1 MMKVLVLDGVEEEG
15 LGALRQEPDIELD
28 IRGKMTEDELVGIIG
43 DYEGM
48 IVRSATKVTSRVLE
62 NAPKLKVVGRA
73 GVGVDNIDVAAAT
86 TRGVLVVNAPGG
98 NTIAAAEHTI
108 AMMMSLARK
117 IPQANACLRSG
128 KWDKKSY
135 MGVEVRDKVLGV
147 IGLGRIGSA
156 VAKRAQ
162 GLEMKVVAYDPYIT
176 EENAALLGIK
186 LLPLDDLL
194 KLADFITV
202 HLPMTKESRYILGER
217 AFSLMKDGVRIIN
230 CARGGVLDE
239 KALAGAMESGKVA
252 GAALDVF
259 EQEPNT
265 ASPLFEF
272 NNFIATPHLGAST
285 SEAQL
290 CVACDVAE
298 EIVAALK
305 DRFVKNTVNIP
316 SLSPQALAVVKPY
329 LHLAEKMGRF
339 TAQVISGRVSQL
351 EITYSGDLAKQEVSP
366 ITNSILKGFLDS
378 ILQEMVNYINASF
391 LAKNRG
397 IQVIQ
402 RQTERNGDY
411 ANLITVKVVSNKD
424 EISVAG
430 TIFGGVDARIVSID
444 GYHVDAVPEG
454 HMLYIPHIDK
464 PRIIG
469 PVGNLIGEHD
479 INISGMQVGRK
490 VIGGK
495 AVMLLNVD
503 ALVPQETLDGINKI
517 DGVLGVKNV
526 SI

>member
-1 MMKVLVLDGVEEEG
+1 MKVLVLDGVEEEG
-15 LGALRQEPDIELD
+15 LAALRREPDIELD
-28 IRGKMTEDELVGIIG
+28 IRGKMTEDELLEVIGECDGI
-43 DYEGM
+43 
-48 IVRSATKVTSRVLE
+48 IVRSATKVTARVLE

-73 GVGVDNIDVAAAT
+73 GVGVDNIDITAAT
-86 TRGVLVVNAPGG
+86 TRGILVVNAPGG

-108 AMMMSLARK
+108 AMMMSMARK
-117 IPQANACLRSG
+117 IPQANASLKAG

-176 EENAALLGIK
+176 EENAGLLGIK

-194 KLADFITV
+194 QLADFITV
-202 HLPMTKESRYILGER
+202 HLPLSKESKYILGER
-217 AFSLMKDGVRIIN
+217 AFSLMKDGARIIN
-230 CARGGVLDE
+230 CARGGVVDE
-239 KALAGAMESGKVA
+239 KALYEALKSGKVA

-265 ASPLFEF
+265 DSPLFELD
-272 NNFIATPHLGAST
+272 NFIATPHLGAST

-305 DRFVKNTVNIP
+305 GGFVKNTVNIP

-329 LHLAEKMGRF
+329 LYLAEKMGRF
-339 TAQVISGRVSQL
+339 TAQIISGRVSQL

-366 ITNSILKGFLDS
+366 ITNSILKGFLDT

-402 RQTERNGDY
+402 KQMERNGDY
-411 ANLITVKVVSNKD
+411 ANLLTIRAVSNKD

-454 HMLYIPHIDK
+454 HMLYVPHIDK

-469 PVGNLIGEHD
+469 PVGNLIGQQN

-490 VIGGK
+490 VVGGK
-495 AVMLLNVD
+495 AIMLLNVD
-503 ALVPQETLDGINKI
+503 ASVPQETLDEIKKI